1 MAYRGGA
8 ATWRR
13 QIRFKHLAT
22 DLYLT
27 VVPKNLL
34 NSQDSRRESALR
46 GVNIDT
52 IPAFSSLDLR
62 HDDEN
67 YSLILVPKESN
78 DPTRDEQL
86 LFVLDP
92 CAKTSTKEARVPIN
106 SFVRLQHMITGRH
119 VKPRNHRVEDLNK
132 ILNNNNFYYLS
143 SNGIYLANIKK
154 FN

>member
-27 VVPKNLL
+27 VDSKNNLHP
-34 NSQDSRRESALR
+34 QDSRRESALR
-46 GVNIDT
+46 GGAIDT
-52 IPAFSSLDLR
+52 LPAFNSLEGLR
-62 HDDEN
+62 MEEEG
-67 YSLILVPKESN
+67 YSLTLVPRESK

-86 LFVLDP
+86 LFFLDP

-106 SFVRLQHMITGRH
+106 SFVRLQHMATGTW
-119 VKPRNHRVEDLNK
+119 VISFK
-132 ILNNNNFYYLS
+132 
-143 SNGIYLANIKK
+143 LAI
-154 FN
+154 